1 MNKFPEASTATDR
14 GLDNPAAVA
23 GPLSPVD
30 PKVPVP
36 ATVVM
41 IPVVRLTA
49 RMALLLLS
57 AMYRTVP
64 ALFSASPH
72 GVASLADV
80 AGPLSPL

>member
-1 MNKFPEASTATDR
+1 MNTFPEASTATDR
-14 GLDNPAAVA
+14 GLDRVAAVA
-23 GPLSPVD
+23 GPPSPVD
-30 PKVPVP
+30 PKVPLP
-36 ATVVM
+36 ANVVM
-41 IPVVRLTA
+41 MPVVRLTA
-49 RMALLLLS
+49 RMALLSRS